1 MHADVLNSKGQ
12 SAQWHL
18 YKTSLRPSAKIFFR
32 ALHSRKI
39 ERSGFSTPLFVCS
52 VLSTIFLHSMTMAFV
67 TRCPYC
73 GAVWR
78 LPNRD
83 TAEQG
88 PVRCSDCQH
97 SFDATCNLLEL
108 PEECLPKV
116 SASAAS
122 SAKPE
127 TIASAQ
133 TIEATDTPESDP
145 NAANEKHIG
154 ADSSP
159 QAVIVNASRTTDA
172 KPIVDASQAVP
183 TSQSKRSGSPVEPP
197 AVNVSEPTNQDIKP
211 TPPQGTV
218 PQSQASSDKTEQ
230 LQRLHNM
237 TPGEEL
243 RASKPDPTLSK
254 IIPAK
259 SKPQASQPRKVRVP
273 ENITSHTHQTKP
285 HQGAFASVFTACV
298 LLLILASAL
307 AVIFNQKIMAL
318 FPQTT
323 PLFHN
328 VCGTIPCPGFYLSDI
343 SAFVVSK
350 TNLRAVDESGNYQLE
365 ITLIN
370 GSDMP
375 QAIPALDIELVDDS
389 DTTLMHKTLMPTEY
403 LNNPPPASIAAD
415 RSITV
420 RFSMQT
426 NVTPARCIV
435 NPVYPK

>member
-1 MHADVLNSKGQ
+1 
-12 SAQWHL
+12 
-18 YKTSLRPSAKIFFR
+18 
-32 ALHSRKI
+32 
-39 ERSGFSTPLFVCS
+39 
-52 VLSTIFLHSMTMAFV
+52 MTMAFV

-83 TAEQG
+83 TAVQG

-108 PEECLPKV
+108 PEELLPET
-116 SASAAS
+116 SSSAAPS
-122 SAKPE
+122 TKLE
-127 TIASAQ
+127 TIATASAVKTTAAPVSAQ
-133 TIEATDTPESDP
+133 NAENEKRIDTDSAPQPIIVSSSQAAELKSATDVSQAAPTSKAKES
-145 NAANEKHIG
+145 G
-154 ADSSP
+154 LSSESF
-159 QAVIVNASRTTDA
+159 AVNAS
-172 KPIVDASQAVP
+172 
-183 TSQSKRSGSPVEPP
+183 EP
-197 AVNVSEPTNQDIKP
+197 AEQDTKP
-211 TPPQGTV
+211 TPQQKTPPQ
-218 PQSQASSDKTEQ
+218 PQASSDKTEQ

-243 RASKPDPTLSK
+243 RTNKPDPTLSK

-259 SKPQASQPRKVRVP
+259 SKPQAAQPRKVRVS
-273 ENITSHTHQTKP
+273 EDTTSHAHRAKP
-285 HQGAFASVFTACV
+285 RQGAFASVFTACI

-307 AVIFNQKIMAL
+307 AVIFNQKIMTL

-328 VCGTIPCPGFYLSDI
+328 VCGKIPCPGFYLSDI

-365 ITLIN
+365 IILIN

-389 DTTLMHKTLMPTEY
+389 DTTLMHKTLMPSEY
-403 LNNPPPASIAAD
+403 LSSPPPASISAD